1 MLKRYFVSTLATITG
16 IWISF
21 GLFFFAGLLYAII
34 AAASVTDE
42 DATDISDD
50 SILYINL
57 GGTVVE
63 RYKPQNFMD
72 KMQGYDYNIIALN
85 EAIASIKYAAS
96 DDRFDGIFLKCD
108 GIYSAPASLTELKQA
123 LREFKNSGKWIVAYA
138 DSYTQGDYY
147 LASGADSIYVNPI
160 GCVDLHG
167 LSSTTLY
174 FKDLLDKLGVEV
186 QIFKVGTYKSAVEP
200 FMISSMSDANREQ
213 QTVFLGEI
221 WNNTINSI
229 SADRDIPTDVLN
241 QYADSLIA
249 FDSTEL
255 CVERNLVTKLA
266 YKHEVIST
274 LKELTGLDDSDDLN
288 LVTPRQLCAS
298 VTDLPHS
305 QENSNK
311 IAVFYAYGDIVDVG
325 KDGIVGD
332 KVVSQIESLIDDDD
346 IAGLVFRVNSGGGS
360 AFASEQIWEA
370 IQRFK
375 ETGRPVYVSMGDYA
389 ASGGYYISCGADK
402 IFAMPNTLTGSIGIF
417 GMIPCVET
425 ILKDKIGINPEVVS
439 TNENANM
446 SLMTKFTPYQKRQ
459 IQKNVERGY
468 ELFTGR
474 CADGRGMT
482 KDEIKAIAEGRV
494 WTGERAIKIGL
505 VDEFG
510 SLSDAVT
517 SMAETLGF
525 DDDYQI
531 VEYPKLKNSFWEV
544 FEDLQNNQVES
555 AMRQR
560 LGVYY
565 DSYKQIE
572 QIQTMNPVQCRMD
585 KIIIE

>member
-1 MLKRYFVSTLATITG
+1 M
-16 IWISF
+16 
-21 GLFFFAGLLYAII
+21 
-34 AAASVTDE
+34 
-42 DATDISDD
+42 
-50 SILYINL
+50 
-57 GGTVVE
+57 
-63 RYKPQNFMD
+63 
-72 KMQGYDYNIIALN
+72 
-85 EAIASIKYAAS
+85 
-96 DDRFDGIFLKCD
+96 
-108 GIYSAPASLTELKQA
+108 
-123 LREFKNSGKWIVAYA
+123 
-138 DSYTQGDYY
+138 
-147 LASGADSIYVNPI
+147 
-160 GCVDLHG
+160 
-167 LSSTTLY
+167 
-174 FKDLLDKLGVEV
+174 
-186 QIFKVGTYKSAVEP
+186 
-200 FMISSMSDANREQ
+200 
-213 QTVFLGEI
+213 
-221 WNNTINSI
+221 
-229 SADRDIPTDVLN
+229 
-241 QYADSLIA
+241 
-249 FDSTEL
+249 
-255 CVERNLVTKLA
+255 
-266 YKHEVIST
+266 
-274 LKELTGLDDSDDLN
+274 
-288 LVTPRQLCAS
+288 
-298 VTDLPHS
+298 
-305 QENSNK
+305 
-311 IAVFYAYGDIVDVG
+311 
-325 KDGIVGD
+325 
-332 KVVSQIESLIDDDD
+332 
-346 IAGLVFRVNSGGGS
+346 FRVNSGGGS